1 MEKTIPTYYIT
12 IDEMEDGGIDLISL
26 VENPAIMIKGLAFNN
41 EQKRFEFKYDN
52 DKQIIAGP
60 AIIPDLPIYRY
71 DDELG
76 EYYVVFKKETIEKM
90 VDKFNQKPKQLPINL
105 EHSSEIVP
113 AFIKGS
119 WIIEDSIND
128 KSQMYGFTDLPVG
141 TFFIEVKITDKE
153 YWKKIKESDKTGFSI
168 EGMMGLSL
176 SQIKKEFEIIQGG
189 VASSNVDSYR
199 YNDVS
204 GELILTFNDGS
215 RYRYYQID
223 KDDFESIVLGDA
235 ECITEG
241 ENEYGRWF
249 IGKSPSVGAA
259 VWQYLID
266 KGVRYQK
273 LTQDVMTFESYND
286 YPKAASENACKVLR
300 WRDEHGDEV
309 QGMTQVGWVRANQL
323 CNGEN
328 ISEETI
334 ARMSGFQRHKQNSE
348 IAEEYKGTPWKDR
361 GYVAWLGWG
370 GTEGIEWASN
380 KLEQIR
386 AEMSFA
392 KISFDIDGVLTTSE
406 GKDLLQKA
414 IDNGDEIFVISA
426 RNDESKI
433 WEITD
438 KYNIPHSRIFATG
451 SNNEKVIKIKEL
463 GIDKHYDDN
472 PDVIAEIGKIGIKLN
487 KINKNKTNMKKLI
500 FRDYK
505 LKDGDMITIDGD
517 MAIGSSVYLIK
528 EDGTRE
534 SAPEGEY
541 ILEDDTTIFVDAEG
555 YINEVRT
562 AATSETEAQM
572 ETEKVEYQVTP
583 EEVMAVVNPIF
594 EEMRAIIG
602 ELQARVEMLEGNI
615 PKHAEEEEMEEFSRV
630 NELKFKL
637 NRIRGAQA

>member
-26 VENPAIMIKGLAFNN
+26 VENPAIMIKGLAFNK
-41 EQKRFEFKYDN
+41 EEKRFEFKYDN

-76 EYYVVFKKETIEKM
+76 EYYVVFTKETIEKM
-90 VDKFNQKPKQLPINL
+90 VDRFNQKPKQLPINL

-119 WIIEDSIND
+119 WIIEDGIND

-141 TFFIEVKITDKE
+141 TFFIEVKVTDKE

-176 SQIKKEFEIIQGG
+176 SQIKKEFEILQGG

-235 ECITEG
+235 TCTTEG
-241 ENEYGRWF
+241 ENEYGRWY

-259 VWQYLID
+259 VWNYLID
-266 KGVRYQK
+266 RGVRYQK

-309 QGMTQVGWVRANQL
+309 QGMTQVGWTRANQL

-380 KLEQIR
+380 KLEEIR
-386 AEMSFA
+386 
-392 KISFDIDGVLTTSE
+392 
-406 GKDLLQKA
+406 
-414 IDNGDEIFVISA
+414 
-426 RNDESKI
+426 
-433 WEITD
+433 
-438 KYNIPHSRIFATG
+438 
-451 SNNEKVIKIKEL
+451 NEQL
-463 GIDKHYDDN
+463 
-472 PDVIAEIGKIGIKLN
+472 
-487 KINKNKTNMKKLI
+487 NKTNKKDFNMKNKKLI
-500 FRDYK
+500 FRDYT
-505 LKDGDMITIDGD
+505 LKNGAVITIEGD
-517 MAIGSSVYLIK
+517 MAIGSFVYLLQ
-528 EDGTRE
+528 EDGSRIQ
-534 SAPEGEY
+534 APEGEH
-541 ILEDDTTIFVDAEG
+541 ILEDGTTIFVDAEG

-562 AATSETEAQM
+562 AATTETEENMEVAQ
-572 ETEKVEYQVTP
+572 YQVTP

-594 EEMRAIIG
+594 DEMRRIIG
-602 ELQARVEMLEGNI
+602 ELQARVDMLEGNM
-615 PKHAEEEEMEEFSRV
+615 PKPMDEEEMEEFSRV
-630 NELKFKL
+630 DNLKFRL
-637 NRIRGAQA
+637 SRIRGAQV

>member
-26 VENPAIMIKGLAFNN
+26 VENPAIMIKGLAFNK
-41 EQKRFEFKYDN
+41 EEKRFEFKYDN

-76 EYYVVFKKETIEKM
+76 EYYVVFTKETIEKM
-90 VDKFNQKPKQLPINL
+90 VDRFNQKPKQLPINL

-119 WIIEDSIND
+119 WIIEDGIND

-141 TFFIEVKITDKE
+141 TFFIEVKVTDKE

-176 SQIKKEFEIIQGG
+176 SQIKKEFEILQGG
-189 VASSNVDSYR
+189 VASSNVQSYR

-266 KGVRYQK
+266 RAIRYQK
-273 LTQDVMTFESYND
+273 LTEDVMTFESYND
-286 YPKAASENACKVLR
+286 YPKAATENACKVLR

-309 QGMTQVGWVRANQL
+309 QGMTQVGWTRANQL
-323 CNGEN
+323 CNREN

-380 KLEQIR
+380 KLEEIR
-386 AEMSFA
+386 
-392 KISFDIDGVLTTSE
+392 
-406 GKDLLQKA
+406 
-414 IDNGDEIFVISA
+414 
-426 RNDESKI
+426 
-433 WEITD
+433 
-438 KYNIPHSRIFATG
+438 
-451 SNNEKVIKIKEL
+451 NEQL
-463 GIDKHYDDN
+463 
-472 PDVIAEIGKIGIKLN
+472 
-487 KINKNKTNMKKLI
+487 NKTNKKDFNMKNKKLI
-500 FRDYK
+500 FRDYT
-505 LKDGDMITIDGD
+505 LKNGAVITIEGD
-517 MAIGSSVYLIK
+517 MAIGSFVYLLQ
-528 EDGTRE
+528 EDGSRIQ
-534 SAPEGEY
+534 APEGEH
-541 ILEDDTTIFVDAEG
+541 ILEDGTTIFVDAEG

-562 AATSETEAQM
+562 AATTETEEEMEVAQ
-572 ETEKVEYQVTP
+572 YQVTP

-594 EEMRAIIG
+594 DEMRRIIG
-602 ELQARVEMLEGNI
+602 ELQARVDMLEGNM
-615 PKHAEEEEMEEFSRV
+615 PKPMDEEEMEEFSRV
-630 NELKFKL
+630 DNLKFRL
-637 NRIRGAQA
+637 SRIRATQV

>member
-26 VENPAIMIKGLAFNN
+26 VENPAIMIKGLAFNK
-41 EQKRFEFKYDN
+41 EEKRFEFKYDN

-76 EYYVVFKKETIEKM
+76 EYYVVFTKETIEKM
-90 VDKFNQKPKQLPINL
+90 VDRFNQKPKQLPINL

-119 WIIEDSIND
+119 WIIEDGIND

-141 TFFIEVKITDKE
+141 TFFIEVKVTDKE

-176 SQIKKEFEIIQGG
+176 AQIKKEFRIYEGD
-189 VASSNVDSYR
+189 VNSSNVESYR

-223 KDDFESIVLGDA
+223 FTDYENIVLGEA
-235 ECITEG
+235 ECITDG
-241 ENEYGRWF
+241 ENEYGSWF
-249 IGKSPSVGAA
+249 EGKTPSVGAA

-266 KGVRYQK
+266 KGVRYEK
-273 LTQDVMTFESYND
+273 LSVKDVMTFESYND
-286 YPKAASENACKVLR
+286 YPKAATENACKVLR

-309 QGMTQVGWVRANQL
+309 QGMTQVGWTRANQL

-380 KLEQIR
+380 KLEEIR
-386 AEMSFA
+386 
-392 KISFDIDGVLTTSE
+392 
-406 GKDLLQKA
+406 
-414 IDNGDEIFVISA
+414 
-426 RNDESKI
+426 
-433 WEITD
+433 
-438 KYNIPHSRIFATG
+438 
-451 SNNEKVIKIKEL
+451 NEQL
-463 GIDKHYDDN
+463 
-472 PDVIAEIGKIGIKLN
+472 
-487 KINKNKTNMKKLI
+487 NKTNKKDFNMKNKKLI
-500 FRDYK
+500 FRDYT
-505 LKDGDMITIDGD
+505 LKNGAVITIEGD
-517 MAIGSSVYLIK
+517 MAIGSFVYLLQ
-528 EDGTRE
+528 EDGSRIQ
-534 SAPEGEY
+534 APEGEH
-541 ILEDDTTIFVDAEG
+541 ILEDGTTIFVDAEG

-562 AATSETEAQM
+562 AATTETEENMEVAQ
-572 ETEKVEYQVTP
+572 YQVTP

-594 EEMRAIIG
+594 DEMRRIIG
-602 ELQARVEMLEGNI
+602 ELQARVDMLEGNM
-615 PKHAEEEEMEEFSRV
+615 PKPMDEEEMEEFSRV
-630 NELKFKL
+630 DNLKFRL
-637 NRIRGAQA
+637 SRIRATQV

>member
-26 VENPAIMIKGLAFNN
+26 VENPDIMIKGLAFNK
-41 EQKRFEFKYDN
+41 EEKRFEFKYDN

-76 EYYVVFKKETIEKM
+76 EYYVVFTKETIEKM
-90 VDKFNQKPKQLPINL
+90 VDRFNQKPKQLPINL

-119 WIIEDSIND
+119 WIIEDGIND

-141 TFFIEVKITDKE
+141 TFFIEVKVTDKE

-176 SQIKKEFEIIQGG
+176 AQIKKEFRIYEGD
-189 VASSNVDSYR
+189 VNSSNVESYR

-223 KDDFESIVLGDA
+223 FTDYENIVLGEA
-235 ECITEG
+235 ECITDG
-241 ENEYGRWF
+241 ENEYGSWF
-249 IGKSPSVGAA
+249 EGKTPSVGAA

-266 KGVRYQK
+266 KGVRYEK
-273 LTQDVMTFESYND
+273 LSVKDVMTFESYND
-286 YPKAASENACKVLR
+286 YPKAATENACKVLR

-309 QGMTQVGWVRANQL
+309 QGMTQVGWTRANQL

-380 KLEQIR
+380 KLEEIR
-386 AEMSFA
+386 
-392 KISFDIDGVLTTSE
+392 
-406 GKDLLQKA
+406 
-414 IDNGDEIFVISA
+414 
-426 RNDESKI
+426 
-433 WEITD
+433 
-438 KYNIPHSRIFATG
+438 
-451 SNNEKVIKIKEL
+451 NEQL
-463 GIDKHYDDN
+463 
-472 PDVIAEIGKIGIKLN
+472 
-487 KINKNKTNMKKLI
+487 NKTNKKDFNMKNKKLI
-500 FRDYK
+500 FRDYT
-505 LKDGDMITIDGD
+505 LKNGAVITIEGD
-517 MAIGSSVYLIK
+517 MAIGSFVYLLQ
-528 EDGTRE
+528 EDGSRIQ
-534 SAPEGEY
+534 APEGEH
-541 ILEDDTTIFVDAEG
+541 ILEDGTTIFVDAEG

-562 AATSETEAQM
+562 AATTETEENMEVAQ
-572 ETEKVEYQVTP
+572 YQVTP

-594 EEMRAIIG
+594 DEMRRIIG
-602 ELQARVEMLEGNI
+602 ELQARVDMLEGNM
-615 PKHAEEEEMEEFSRV
+615 PKPMDEEEMEEFSRV
-630 NELKFKL
+630 DNLKFRL
-637 NRIRGAQA
+637 SRIRATQV

>member
-26 VENPAIMIKGLAFNN
+26 VENPAIMIKGLAFNK
-41 EQKRFEFKYDN
+41 EEKRFEFKYDN

-76 EYYVVFKKETIEKM
+76 EYYVVFTKETIEKM
-90 VDKFNQKPKQLPINL
+90 VDRFNQKPKQLPINL

-119 WIIEDSIND
+119 WIIEDGIND

-141 TFFIEVKITDKE
+141 TFFIEVKVTDKE

-176 SQIKKEFEIIQGG
+176 AQIKKEFEILQGG

-235 ECITEG
+235 TCTTEG
-241 ENEYGRWF
+241 ENEYGRWY

-266 KGVRYQK
+266 RAIRYQK
-273 LTQDVMTFESYND
+273 LTEDVMTFESYND
-286 YPKAASENACKVLR
+286 YPKAATENACKVLR

-309 QGMTQVGWVRANQL
+309 QGMTQVGWTRANQL

-380 KLEQIR
+380 KLEEIR
-386 AEMSFA
+386 
-392 KISFDIDGVLTTSE
+392 
-406 GKDLLQKA
+406 
-414 IDNGDEIFVISA
+414 
-426 RNDESKI
+426 
-433 WEITD
+433 
-438 KYNIPHSRIFATG
+438 
-451 SNNEKVIKIKEL
+451 NEQL
-463 GIDKHYDDN
+463 
-472 PDVIAEIGKIGIKLN
+472 
-487 KINKNKTNMKKLI
+487 NKTNKKDFNMKNKKLI
-500 FRDYK
+500 FRDYT
-505 LKDGDMITIDGD
+505 LKNGAVITIEGD
-517 MAIGSSVYLIK
+517 MAIGSFVYLLQ
-528 EDGTRE
+528 EDGSRIQ
-534 SAPEGEY
+534 APEGEH
-541 ILEDDTTIFVDAEG
+541 ILEDGTTIFVDAEG

-562 AATSETEAQM
+562 AATTETEENMEVAQ
-572 ETEKVEYQVTP
+572 YQVTP

-594 EEMRAIIG
+594 DEMRRIIG
-602 ELQARVEMLEGNI
+602 ELQARVDMLEGNM
-615 PKHAEEEEMEEFSRV
+615 PKPMDEEEMEEFSRV
-630 NELKFKL
+630 DNLKFRL
-637 NRIRGAQA
+637 SRIRAAQV

>member
-26 VENPAIMIKGLAFNN
+26 VENPAIMIKGLAFNK
-41 EQKRFEFKYDN
+41 EEKRFEFKYDN

-76 EYYVVFKKETIEKM
+76 EYYVVFTKETIEKM
-90 VDKFNQKPKQLPINL
+90 VDRFNQKPKQLPINL

-176 SQIKKEFEIIQGG
+176 AQIKKEFEILQGG

-241 ENEYGRWF
+241 ENEYGRWY

-286 YPKAASENACKVLR
+286 YPKAARDNACKVLR
-300 WRDEHGDEV
+300 WRDEYGENEV
-309 QGMTQVGWVRANQL
+309 DGMTRVGWIRANQL
-323 CNGEN
+323 CNGEK

-334 ARMSGFQRHKQNSE
+334 ARMSAFQRHRENSE
-348 IAEEYKGTPWKDR
+348 ISDEFRGTPWKDR

-380 KLEQIR
+380 KLEEIR
-386 AEMSFA
+386 
-392 KISFDIDGVLTTSE
+392 
-406 GKDLLQKA
+406 
-414 IDNGDEIFVISA
+414 
-426 RNDESKI
+426 
-433 WEITD
+433 
-438 KYNIPHSRIFATG
+438 
-451 SNNEKVIKIKEL
+451 NEQL
-463 GIDKHYDDN
+463 
-472 PDVIAEIGKIGIKLN
+472 
-487 KINKNKTNMKKLI
+487 NKTNKKDFNMKNKKLI

-517 MAIGSSVYLIK
+517 MAIGSSVFIVK

-541 ILEDDTTIFVDAEG
+541 MIEDGTTLFVDAEG

-562 AATSETEAQM
+562 AATSETEENMEVAQ
-572 ETEKVEYQVTP
+572 YQVTP

-594 EEMRAIIG
+594 EEMRRIIG
-602 ELQARVEMLEGNI
+602 ELQARVDMLEGNM
-615 PKHAEEEEMEEFSRV
+615 PKPMDEEEMEEFSRV
-630 NELKFKL
+630 DNLKFRL
-637 NRIRGAQA
+637 SRIRATQV

>member
-26 VENPAIMIKGLAFNN
+26 VENPAIMIKGLAFNK
-41 EQKRFEFKYDN
+41 EEKRFEFKYDN

-76 EYYVVFKKETIEKM
+76 EYYVVFTKETIEKM
-90 VDKFNQKPKQLPINL
+90 VDRFNQKPKQLPINL

-119 WIIEDSIND
+119 WIIEDGIND

-141 TFFIEVKITDKE
+141 TFFIEVKVTDKE

-176 SQIKKEFEIIQGG
+176 AQIKKEFEILQGG

-241 ENEYGRWF
+241 ENEYGRWY

-286 YPKAASENACKVLR
+286 YPKAARDNACKVLR
-300 WRDEHGDEV
+300 WRDEYGENEV
-309 QGMTQVGWVRANQL
+309 DGMTRVGWIRANQL
-323 CNGEN
+323 CNGEK

-334 ARMSGFQRHKQNSE
+334 ARMSAFQRHRENSE
-348 IAEEYKGTPWKDR
+348 ISDEFRGTPWKDR

-380 KLEQIR
+380 KLEEIR
-386 AEMSFA
+386 
-392 KISFDIDGVLTTSE
+392 
-406 GKDLLQKA
+406 
-414 IDNGDEIFVISA
+414 
-426 RNDESKI
+426 
-433 WEITD
+433 
-438 KYNIPHSRIFATG
+438 
-451 SNNEKVIKIKEL
+451 NEQL
-463 GIDKHYDDN
+463 
-472 PDVIAEIGKIGIKLN
+472 
-487 KINKNKTNMKKLI
+487 NKTNKKDFNMKNKKLI

-517 MAIGSSVYLIK
+517 MAIGSSVFIVK

-541 ILEDDTTIFVDAEG
+541 MIEDGTTLFVDAEG

-562 AATSETEAQM
+562 AATSETEENMEVAQ
-572 ETEKVEYQVTP
+572 YQVTP

-594 EEMRAIIG
+594 EEMRRIIG
-602 ELQARVEMLEGNI
+602 ELQARVDMLEGNM
-615 PKHAEEEEMEEFSRV
+615 PKPMDEEEMEEFSRV
-630 NELKFKL
+630 DNLKFRL
-637 NRIRGAQA
+637 SRIRATQV

>member
-26 VENPAIMIKGLAFNN
+26 VENPAIMIKGLAFNK
-41 EQKRFEFKYDN
+41 EEKRFEFKYDN

-76 EYYVVFKKETIEKM
+76 EYYVVFTKETIEKM
-90 VDKFNQKPKQLPINL
+90 VDRFNQKPKQLPINL

-119 WIIEDSIND
+119 WIIEDGIND

-141 TFFIEVKITDKE
+141 TFFIEVKVTDKE

-176 SQIKKEFEIIQGG
+176 SQIKKEFEILQGG
-189 VASSNVDSYR
+189 VASSNVQSYR

-266 KGVRYQK
+266 RAIRYQK
-273 LTQDVMTFESYND
+273 LTEDVMTFESYND
-286 YPKAASENACKVLR
+286 YPKAATENACKVLR

-380 KLEQIR
+380 KLEEIR
-386 AEMSFA
+386 
-392 KISFDIDGVLTTSE
+392 
-406 GKDLLQKA
+406 
-414 IDNGDEIFVISA
+414 
-426 RNDESKI
+426 
-433 WEITD
+433 
-438 KYNIPHSRIFATG
+438 
-451 SNNEKVIKIKEL
+451 NEQL
-463 GIDKHYDDN
+463 
-472 PDVIAEIGKIGIKLN
+472 
-487 KINKNKTNMKKLI
+487 NKTNKKDFNMKNKKLI
-500 FRDYK
+500 FKDYT
-505 LKDGDMITIDGD
+505 LKNGAVITIEGD
-517 MAIGSSVYLIK
+517 MAIGSFVYLLQ
-528 EDGTRE
+528 EDGSRIQ
-534 SAPEGEY
+534 APEGEH
-541 ILEDDTTIFVDAEG
+541 ILEDGTTIFVDAEG

-562 AATSETEAQM
+562 AATTETEEEMQTAQ
-572 ETEKVEYQVTP
+572 YQVTP

-594 EEMRAIIG
+594 DEMRRIIG
-602 ELQARVEMLEGNI
+602 ELQARVDMLEGNM
-615 PKHAEEEEMEEFSRV
+615 PKPMDEEEMEEFSRV
-630 NELKFKL
+630 DNLKFRL
-637 NRIRGAQA
+637 SRIRATQV

>member
-26 VENPAIMIKGLAFNN
+26 VENPAIMIKGLAFNK
-41 EQKRFEFKYDN
+41 EEKRFEFKYDN

-76 EYYVVFKKETIEKM
+76 EYYVVFTKETIEKM
-90 VDKFNQKPKQLPINL
+90 VDRFNQKPKQLPINL

-119 WIIEDSIND
+119 WIIEDGIND

-176 SQIKKEFEIIQGG
+176 AQIKKEFEILQGG

-235 ECITEG
+235 TCTTEG
-241 ENEYGRWF
+241 ENEYGRWY

-259 VWQYLID
+259 VWNYLID
-266 KGVRYQK
+266 RGVRYQK
-273 LTQDVMTFESYND
+273 LTQDVMTFQSYDD
-286 YPKAASENACKVLR
+286 YPKAATENACKVLR

-380 KLEQIR
+380 KLEEIR
-386 AEMSFA
+386 
-392 KISFDIDGVLTTSE
+392 
-406 GKDLLQKA
+406 
-414 IDNGDEIFVISA
+414 
-426 RNDESKI
+426 
-433 WEITD
+433 
-438 KYNIPHSRIFATG
+438 
-451 SNNEKVIKIKEL
+451 NEQL
-463 GIDKHYDDN
+463 
-472 PDVIAEIGKIGIKLN
+472 
-487 KINKNKTNMKKLI
+487 NKTNKKDFNMKNKKLI
-500 FRDYK
+500 FKDYK

-517 MAIGSSVYLIK
+517 MAIGSSVFIVK

-541 ILEDDTTIFVDAEG
+541 MIEDGTTLFVDAEG

-562 AATSETEAQM
+562 AATSETEEEMQTAQ
-572 ETEKVEYQVTP
+572 YQVTP

-594 EEMRAIIG
+594 DEMRRIIG
-602 ELQARVEMLEGNI
+602 ELQARVDMLEGNM
-615 PKHAEEEEMEEFSRV
+615 PKPMDEEEMEEFSRV
-630 NELKFKL
+630 DNLKFRL
-637 NRIRGAQA
+637 SRIKRVLE